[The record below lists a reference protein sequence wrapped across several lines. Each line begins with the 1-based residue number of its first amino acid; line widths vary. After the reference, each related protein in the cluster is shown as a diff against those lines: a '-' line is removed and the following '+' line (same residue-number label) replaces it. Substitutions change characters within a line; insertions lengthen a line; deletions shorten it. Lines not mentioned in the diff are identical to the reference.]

1 MTLGL
6 VLAARKTDPCE
17 YSEVADKFRGM
28 FEILLFLCIMYNM
41 VVKVYQFRSFRRY
54 IAAYGINKKLL
65 IF

>member
-6 VLAARKTDPCE
+6 VLAARKTDPCD

-41 VVKVYQFRSFRRY
+41 LVKVFQFRSFRR
-54 IAAYGINKKLL
+54 
-65 IF
+65 